1 MWIRIPGKNR
11 TLIVLA
17 AILALAVLT
26 GVPALAKD
34 QGGPETQA
42 PAPAPGPA
50 PAITTPEPEISFNG
64 KVFCSLKR
72 LVDLPFKAVITSVL
86 VSSGESVAPGQALAK
101 FRLAPEAV
109 LQIQQRLSPSQ
120 ISDTEVKLAETQRNL
135 DTAAAKQQELAR
147 LADKKLAS
155 PKSLEQAN
163 HDLQQLS
170 RERSDLQNLLGQLR
184 LSAHDD
190 RAVLKSQ
197 LGGGVKSGEA
207 PREGVLRAPIGGYVI
222 WVQPELREGALL
234 EPTPGVFQVG
244 VMNPMIVRAQAF
256 EIEALQ
262 IKIGET
268 AEIAMESLPGRKF
281 QGQVSRVSWSS
292 LTPGLEQPAYYDV
305 ELKVANPDLVLK
317 DGLKAQ
323 IIFHKAQ

>member
-11 TLIVLA
+11 TLLIPA

-34 QGGPETQA
+34 KGGQEA
-42 PAPAPGPA
+42 PA

-86 VSSGESVAPGQALAK
+86 VRSGESVAPGQALAR

-109 LQIQQRLSPSQ
+109 LLIQQRLSPAQ
-120 ISDTEVKLAETQRNL
+120 ISDTSVKLAETERNL
-135 DTAAAKQQELAR
+135 DAAAAKQQELAK
-147 LADKKLAS
+147 LAVKKLAS
-155 PKSLEQAN
+155 PQSLEQAN
-163 HDLQQLS
+163 HDLQQLT
-170 RERSDLQNLLGQLR
+170 RERTELQTFLRQLR
-184 LSAHDD
+184 LSAQDD
-190 RAVLKSQ
+190 LAVLKNQ
-197 LGGGVKSGEA
+197 LGNGVKPGEI
-207 PREGVLRAPIGGYVI
+207 PPEGILRAPIGGYII
-222 WVQPELREGALL
+222 WIQPELRQGALL

-244 VMNPMIVRAQAF
+244 VMNPMLVRAQAF

-262 IKIGET
+262 IKTGET
-268 AEIAMESLPGRKF
+268 AEINLESLPGRKF
-281 QGQVSRVSWSS
+281 QGQVSRISWSS
-292 LTPGLEQPAYYDV
+292 LTPGLDQPAYYDV
-305 ELKVANPDLVLK
+305 ELEVANPEMDLK

-323 IIFHKAQ
+323 IIFRKTQ

>member
-11 TLIVLA
+11 TLLMPA

-34 QGGPETQA
+34 KGGQEA
-42 PAPAPGPA
+42 PA

-86 VSSGESVAPGQALAK
+86 VRSGESVAPGQALAR

-109 LQIQQRLSPSQ
+109 LLIQQRLSPAQ
-120 ISDTEVKLAETQRNL
+120 VSDTSVKLAETERNL
-135 DTAAAKQQELAR
+135 DAAAAKQQELAK
-147 LADKKLAS
+147 LAVKKLAS
-155 PKSLEQAN
+155 PQSLEQAN
-163 HDLQQLS
+163 HDLQQLT
-170 RERSDLQNLLGQLR
+170 RERTELQTFLRQLR
-184 LSAHDD
+184 LSAQDD
-190 RAVLKSQ
+190 LAVLKNQ
-197 LGGGVKSGEA
+197 LGNGVKPGEI
-207 PREGVLRAPIGGYVI
+207 PPEGILRAPIGGYII
-222 WVQPELREGALL
+222 WIQPELRQGALL

-244 VMNPMIVRAQAF
+244 VMNPMLVRAQAF

-262 IKIGET
+262 IKTGET
-268 AEIAMESLPGRKF
+268 AEINLESLPGRKF
-281 QGQVSRVSWSS
+281 QGQVSRISWSS
-292 LTPGLEQPAYYDV
+292 LTPGLDQPAYYDV
-305 ELKVANPDLVLK
+305 ELEVANPEMDLK

-323 IIFHKAQ
+323 IIFRKTQ

>member
-11 TLIVLA
+11 TLLIPA

-34 QGGPETQA
+34 KGGQEA
-42 PAPAPGPA
+42 PA

-86 VSSGESVAPGQALAK
+86 VHSGESVAPGQALAR

-109 LQIQQRLSPSQ
+109 LLIQQRLSPAQ
-120 ISDTEVKLAETQRNL
+120 ISDTAVKLAETERNL
-135 DTAAAKQQELAR
+135 DAAAAKQQELAK
-147 LADKKLAS
+147 LAVKKLAS
-155 PKSLEQAN
+155 PQSLEQAN
-163 HDLQQLS
+163 HDLQQLT
-170 RERSDLQNLLGQLR
+170 RERTELQTFLRQLR
-184 LSAHDD
+184 LSAQDD
-190 RAVLKSQ
+190 LAVLKNQ
-197 LGGGVKSGEA
+197 LGNGVKPGEI
-207 PREGVLRAPIGGYVI
+207 PPEGILRAPIGGYII
-222 WVQPELREGALL
+222 WIQPELRQGALL

-244 VMNPMIVRAQAF
+244 VMDPMLVRAQAF

-262 IKIGET
+262 IKTGET
-268 AEIAMESLPGRKF
+268 AEINLESLPGRKF
-281 QGQVSRVSWSS
+281 QGQVSRISWSS
-292 LTPGLEQPAYYDV
+292 LTPGLDQPAYYDV
-305 ELKVANPDLVLK
+305 ELKVANPDMELK

-323 IIFHKAQ
+323 IIFRKTQ

>member
-11 TLIVLA
+11 TLLIPA

-34 QGGPETQA
+34 KGGQEA
-42 PAPAPGPA
+42 PA

-86 VSSGESVAPGQALAK
+86 VRSGESVAPGQALAR

-109 LQIQQRLSPSQ
+109 LLIQQRLSPAQ
-120 ISDTEVKLAETQRNL
+120 ISDTAVKLAETERNL
-135 DTAAAKQQELAR
+135 DAAAAKQQELAK
-147 LADKKLAS
+147 LAVKKLAS
-155 PKSLEQAN
+155 PQSLEQAN
-163 HDLQQLS
+163 HDLQQLT
-170 RERSDLQNLLGQLR
+170 RERTELQTFLRQLR
-184 LSAHDD
+184 LSAQDD
-190 RAVLKSQ
+190 LAVLKNQ
-197 LGGGVKSGEA
+197 LGNGVKPGEI
-207 PREGVLRAPIGGYVI
+207 PPEGILRAPIGGYII
-222 WVQPELREGALL
+222 WIQPELRQGALL

-244 VMNPMIVRAQAF
+244 VMDPMLVRAQAF

-262 IKIGET
+262 IKTGET
-268 AEIAMESLPGRKF
+268 AEINLESLPGRKF
-281 QGQVSRVSWSS
+281 QGQVSRISWSS
-292 LTPGLEQPAYYDV
+292 LTPGLDQPAYYDV
-305 ELKVANPDLVLK
+305 ELEVANPEMDLK

-323 IIFHKAQ
+323 IIFRKTQ

>member
-11 TLIVLA
+11 TLLIPA

-34 QGGPETQA
+34 KGGQEA
-42 PAPAPGPA
+42 PA

-86 VSSGESVAPGQALAK
+86 VRSGESVAPGQALAR

-109 LQIQQRLSPSQ
+109 LLIQQRLSPAQ
-120 ISDTEVKLAETQRNL
+120 ISDTAVKLAETERNL
-135 DTAAAKQQELAR
+135 DAAAAKQQELAK
-147 LADKKLAS
+147 LAVKKLAS
-155 PKSLEQAN
+155 PQSLEQAN
-163 HDLQQLS
+163 HDLQQLT
-170 RERSDLQNLLGQLR
+170 RERTELQNFLRQLR
-184 LSAHDD
+184 LSAQDD
-190 RAVLKSQ
+190 LAVLKSQ
-197 LGGGVKSGEA
+197 LGNGVKRGEI
-207 PREGVLRAPIGGYVI
+207 PPEGILRAPIGGYII
-222 WVQPELREGALL
+222 WIQPELRQGALL

-244 VMNPMIVRAQAF
+244 VMDPMLVRAQAF

-262 IKIGET
+262 IKTGET
-268 AEIAMESLPGRKF
+268 AEINLESLPGRKF
-281 QGQVSRVSWSS
+281 QGQVSRISWSS
-292 LTPGLEQPAYYDV
+292 LTPGLDQPAYYDV
-305 ELKVANPDLVLK
+305 ELKVANPDMELK

-323 IIFHKAQ
+323 IIFRKTQ

>member
-11 TLIVLA
+11 TLLMPA

-34 QGGPETQA
+34 KGGQEA
-42 PAPAPGPA
+42 PA

-86 VSSGESVAPGQALAK
+86 VRSGESVAPGQALAR

-109 LQIQQRLSPSQ
+109 LLIQQRLSPAQ
-120 ISDTEVKLAETQRNL
+120 ISDTSVKLAETERNL
-135 DTAAAKQQELAR
+135 DAAAAKQQELAK
-147 LADKKLAS
+147 LAVKKLAS
-155 PKSLEQAN
+155 PQSLEQAN
-163 HDLQQLS
+163 HDLQQLT
-170 RERSDLQNLLGQLR
+170 RERTELQTFLRQLR
-184 LSAHDD
+184 LSAQDD
-190 RAVLKSQ
+190 LAVLKNQ
-197 LGGGVKSGEA
+197 LGNGVKPGEI
-207 PREGVLRAPIGGYVI
+207 PPEGILRAPIGGYII
-222 WVQPELREGALL
+222 WIQPELRQGALL

-244 VMNPMIVRAQAF
+244 VMNPMLVRAQAF

-262 IKIGET
+262 IKTGET
-268 AEIAMESLPGRKF
+268 AEINLESLPGRKF
-281 QGQVSRVSWSS
+281 QGQVSRISWSS
-292 LTPGLEQPAYYDV
+292 LTPGLDQPAYYDV
-305 ELKVANPDLVLK
+305 ELEVANPEMDLK

-323 IIFHKAQ
+323 IIFRKTQ

>member
-11 TLIVLA
+11 TLLIPA

-34 QGGPETQA
+34 KGGQEA
-42 PAPAPGPA
+42 PA

-86 VSSGESVAPGQALAK
+86 VRSGESVAPGQALAR

-109 LQIQQRLSPSQ
+109 LLIQQRLSPAQ
-120 ISDTEVKLAETQRNL
+120 ISDTAVKLAETQRNL
-135 DTAAAKQQELAR
+135 DAAAAKQQELAK
-147 LADKKLAS
+147 LAVKKLAS
-155 PKSLEQAN
+155 PQSLEQAN
-163 HDLQQLS
+163 HDLQQLT
-170 RERSDLQNLLGQLR
+170 RERTELQTFLRQLR
-184 LSAHDD
+184 LSAQDD
-190 RAVLKSQ
+190 LAVLKNQ
-197 LGGGVKSGEA
+197 LGNGVKPGEI
-207 PREGVLRAPIGGYVI
+207 PPEGILRAPIGGYII
-222 WVQPELREGALL
+222 WIQPELRQGALL

-244 VMNPMIVRAQAF
+244 VMNPMLVRAQAF

-262 IKIGET
+262 IKTGET
-268 AEIAMESLPGRKF
+268 AEINLESLPGRKF
-281 QGQVSRVSWSS
+281 QGQVSRISWSS
-292 LTPGLEQPAYYDV
+292 LTPGLDQPAYYDV
-305 ELKVANPDLVLK
+305 ELEVANPEMDLK

-323 IIFHKAQ
+323 IIFRKTQ